1 MQGKKK
7 IEGIK
12 LKDAER
18 NERTLE
24 VLADTSVESDK
35 ELIEILD
42 KVKSY
47 APNGDL
53 ETIIKAY
60 KLAKYAHRDQKRKSG
75 EPYFIHPLAVAN
87 IICDMQLDIETVSG
101 GLLHDVVEDTEYT
114 YEDIESIFNKE
125 IADLIDG
132 VTKLGKIKYRSK
144 EETQSENLRKMFL
157 AMAKDIR
164 VILIKLADRLHNMR
178 TLNYMDPEKAK
189 YKATETLEIY
199 GGIAHRLGISK
210 IKWELED
217 LALRYIDHDGYYEL
231 VEKVSMKRSQR
242 EENIARIVNSLQ
254 EKFAEMEIPC
264 DVYGRP
270 KHFYSIYR
278 KMKNKHKSFEE
289 IFDLT
294 AVRVLVDTV
303 KDCYAVLGVV
313 HTLWK
318 PIPGRFKDYIAMPKP
333 NMYQSLHTTVVGP
346 DGEPLEIQ
354 IRTHEMH
361 NIAEYGI
368 AAHWKYK
375 EGISN
380 SKEDKIEEKLQ
391 WLRQMMEWEKD
402 LKDPHEF
409 MDALKEDVFSSQV
422 YVFTPQGDVI
432 ELPAESTPIDFAY
445 RVHTNV
451 GNKCVGA
458 KVNGRMVTLDYKLQ
472 NGNIVE
478 ILTSSNSPGPSR
490 DWLGI
495 VKTPNAKSR
504 IRQFFKK
511 ERREENIER
520 GNSILEREFKKH
532 GLPTTKDSVIDK
544 NMLIIAKKFNQPNVE
559 DLIATVG
566 YGGIMASQVVTK
578 LKELYTREMRQAMK
592 EKKASLSEDI
602 EKHNISDAEYSKKR
616 KKTPSQGIIVEG
628 LDNIL
633 VRFAKCCNPLPGDE
647 IVGYITKGRGVAVHR
662 ADCVN
667 VNPDDEFFK
676 KRMIKVSWDG
686 EGKDS
691 NSTFEAE
698 IQIKVVDRRGIVN
711 EITHIV
717 ANEKI
722 GLNGINARKGKDSEV
737 TINLLVEV
745 EGTEQLDYIMKKIK
759 AVPGVEKIYRMTN

>member
-125 IADLIDG
+125 IADLVDG

-242 EENIARIVNSLQ
+242 EENIARIVNCLQ

-458 KVNGRMVTLDYKLQ
+458 KVDGRMVTLDYKLQ

>member
-1 MQGKKK
+1 
-7 IEGIK
+7 
-12 LKDAER
+12 
-18 NERTLE
+18 
-24 VLADTSVESDK
+24 
-35 ELIEILD
+35 
-42 KVKSY
+42 
-47 APNGDL
+47 
-53 ETIIKAY
+53 
-60 KLAKYAHRDQKRKSG
+60 
-75 EPYFIHPLAVAN
+75 
-87 IICDMQLDIETVSG
+87 
-101 GLLHDVVEDTEYT
+101 
-114 YEDIESIFNKE
+114 
-125 IADLIDG
+125 
-132 VTKLGKIKYRSK
+132 
-144 EETQSENLRKMFL
+144 
-157 AMAKDIR
+157 
-164 VILIKLADRLHNMR
+164 
-178 TLNYMDPEKAK
+178 
-189 YKATETLEIY
+189 
-199 GGIAHRLGISK
+199 
-210 IKWELED
+210 
-217 LALRYIDHDGYYEL
+217 
-231 VEKVSMKRSQR
+231 
-242 EENIARIVNSLQ
+242 
-254 EKFAEMEIPC
+254 
-264 DVYGRP
+264 
-270 KHFYSIYR
+270 
-278 KMKNKHKSFEE
+278 
-289 IFDLT
+289 
-294 AVRVLVDTV
+294 
-303 KDCYAVLGVV
+303 
-313 HTLWK
+313 
-318 PIPGRFKDYIAMPKP
+318 
-333 NMYQSLHTTVVGP
+333 
-346 DGEPLEIQ
+346 
-354 IRTHEMH
+354 
-361 NIAEYGI
+361 
-368 AAHWKYK
+368 
-375 EGISN
+375 
-380 SKEDKIEEKLQ
+380 
-391 WLRQMMEWEKD
+391 MMEWEKD

-490 DWLGI
+490 DWLVHTNVGNKCVGAKVNGRMVTLDYKLQNGNIVEILTSSNSPGPSRDWLGI
-495 VKTPNAKSR
+495 VKTPNAKSRIRQFFKKERREENIERGNSILEREFKKHGLPTTKDSVIDKTPNAKSR